1 MSRNIFDVT
10 LFRRDTGMFYI
21 NVIVLSVYLLF
32 YGSPVLSITP
42 IAPIYNIF
50 SYVIVG
56 VLVLFGLLYIFDK
69 VLIKKRFSTIDTLVV
84 LMSMF
89 TIYCAVTANLV
100 FDQPVLKGLFVAGKT
115 YLPLISIFF
124 LYYLLKTET
133 ITMLQYNYAT
143 LIMCWFTL
151 ALNILLMYTINP
163 ALYKDT
169 ELVGYNPSKGG
180 YVFNFPAG
188 FIIYGLAY
196 YFIDYTINKNRF
208 SLILSFILI
217 AYILFIDK
225 GRILFLT
232 TVGTLFLHML
242 WVLPLK
248 VAMLRTMTIVF
259 FAGLMILIVYLISP
273 DLLGIVYRMFLVF
286 VEAIFGIETGES
298 SADARW
304 VEIGAILNHFDK
316 YPGHWIFGV
325 GMLPRDELWI
335 RFGYLYFTDVG
346 IFGILFVFG
355 IVGTVLLYLF
365 FLYPIMVVIKVKNF
379 KYDLI
384 YNTAIA
390 GAITQLLNSFFN
402 GGFAFAPIAIMNTF
416 MFLEYYREKDKKI
429 EFLKRR
435 QLEKSAQNP
444 PADPTSA

>member
-1 MSRNIFDVT
+1 
-10 LFRRDTGMFYI
+10 
-21 NVIVLSVYLLF
+21 
-32 YGSPVLSITP
+32 
-42 IAPIYNIF
+42 
-50 SYVIVG
+50 
-56 VLVLFGLLYIFDK
+56 
-69 VLIKKRFSTIDTLVV
+69 
-84 LMSMF
+84 
-89 TIYCAVTANLV
+89 
-100 FDQPVLKGLFVAGKT
+100 
-115 YLPLISIFF
+115 
-124 LYYLLKTET
+124 
-133 ITMLQYNYAT
+133 
-143 LIMCWFTL
+143 
-151 ALNILLMYTINP
+151 
-163 ALYKDT
+163 
-169 ELVGYNPSKGG
+169 
-180 YVFNFPAG
+180 
-188 FIIYGLAY
+188 
-196 YFIDYTINKNRF
+196 
-208 SLILSFILI
+208 
-217 AYILFIDK
+217 
-225 GRILFLT
+225 
-232 TVGTLFLHML
+232 ML

-248 VAMLRTMTIVF
+248 VSALRTLTIVF
-259 FAGLMILIVYLISP
+259 FAGLMILIVWLIDP
-273 DLLGIVYRMFLVF
+273 GLLGIVYKMFLVF

-325 GMLPRDELWI
+325 GMLPRDELWL

-355 IVGTVLLYLF
+355 IVGTILLYLF

-435 QLEKSAQNP
+435 QLETSNQNP
-444 PADPTSA
+444 SADPPTA